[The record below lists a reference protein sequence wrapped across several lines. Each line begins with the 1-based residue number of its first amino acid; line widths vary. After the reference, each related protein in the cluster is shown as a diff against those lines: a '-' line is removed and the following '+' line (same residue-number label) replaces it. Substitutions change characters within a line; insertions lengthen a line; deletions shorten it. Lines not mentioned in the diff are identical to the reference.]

1 MPIPPAAGR
10 NRPIDHALTAPRRS
24 PGFLLLVALANAG
37 GVIAYLP
44 VLTLLLPMQVER
56 IAGADR
62 LGVLTAAVIAG
73 AVAASGANI
82 LFGWLSDRAVA
93 QGAGRRLWVTGG
105 LLGVALGCALVATA
119 ATPAMLV
126 GAVVALQTGVNALL
140 APLMAITAE
149 EVPDVQK
156 GVAGGLLTL
165 GGPLAAA
172 ISAALLVS
180 GLGPTA
186 RFALVPVACALC
198 VLPLLTTR
206 PRPVM
211 QAISATAPRPRRRD
225 LLLVWSGRLL
235 VQVAG
240 NVLSLYLL
248 FYFESV
254 APDRPI
260 DELAAG
266 IGHLLT
272 LATLIPL
279 PIAVIAGRV
288 SDRTGR
294 RKPFLLAAA
303 TVAAVGLAGMAVA
316 RDWTG
321 GAAAFAVYAVGS
333 GVFLALHAGFAMQ
346 LLPDPRHRGRD
357 LGLLNLANTLP
368 ALAGPILAWR
378 LATPHDFSALM
389 LVLAVLTAAG
399 GLVTLAA
406 QGRQKRT

>member
-1 MPIPPAAGR
+1 M
-10 NRPIDHALTAPRRS
+10 
-24 PGFLLLVALANAG
+24 ALANAG
-37 GVIAYLP
+37 GVVAYLP

-56 IAGADR
+56 VAGADR
-62 LGVLTAAVIAG
+62 LGVLTATVIAG

-93 QGAGRRLWVTGG
+93 RGAGRRPWVAGG
-105 LLGVALGCALVATA
+105 LGGVALGCALVATA
-119 ATPAMLV
+119 TSPAMLV

-140 APLMAITAE
+140 APLLAITAE
-149 EVPDVQK
+149 EVPDEQK

-172 ISAALLVS
+172 ISATLLAS
-180 GLGPTA
+180 GLGAAA

-206 PRPVM
+206 PRP
-211 QAISATAPRPRRRD
+211 ATGATPAAMPRPRPASRRRD
-225 LLLVWSGRLL
+225 LLLVWCGRLL

-260 DELAAG
+260 DALATG

-303 TVAAVGLAGMAVA
+303 TIAAAGLAGMAVA

-321 GAAAFAVYAVGS
+321 GAASFAVYAVGS

-389 LVLAVLTAAG
+389 LVLAGLTVAG

-406 QGRQKRT
+406 QGRQ